1 MKLKCYNQISK
12 LNKVGDIMKLDIVG
26 AGITAILGILIALA
40 NYLMSKQVLLKM
52 PDKFALITV
61 ARQII
66 QVGFLVAV
74 YFIGTKLTGISSVY
88 LLAGAVAGMTVPM
101 LFFTKK
107 LLAVN
112 NSSAGKE
119 VSDNG

>member
-1 MKLKCYNQISK
+1 
-12 LNKVGDIMKLDIVG
+12 MKLDIVG

-52 PDKFALITV
+52 PDKFALITG
-61 ARQII
+61 APQII

-74 YFIGTKLTGISSVY
+74 YFIGTKLTDISSVY